1 MDELQMLRHA
11 LPEPQGPSPEVIATG
26 RALLTSNENAVRPG
40 RRRSRRVWT
49 AGLAATAVAAT
60 TLVAVI
66 GVGGPADRS
75 SKDQPMSARQILL
88 AAATTSE
95 GRPSTTGRYWHAEIR
110 NVPEPVTV
118 QHGRIRYR
126 LDMTVDQKNV
136 WIARSPG
143 DLSWYLQDGNPTFTA
158 PTPADAAAWRHD
170 GSPTAFIKAKPR
182 PECCGPMSEGPD
194 DSELLRPWPAGKAA
208 PHGWRLAGESTLPGI
223 YVKGPRSIFLGES
236 HHKVSVKEITNL
248 PTEPTQLKT
257 RLQALVDPAA
267 LKSFGR
273 TPTEGMYDAV
283 RDLLI
288 LAPAPPKVRAAAFRL
303 LATFPGIKT
312 LGKVRDPLGREGIG
326 LIVTD
331 PSFRPGGS
339 YQDRFII
346 DPATSNILAVGNQS
360 APGNH
365 NTYTAVSTGWTNTA
379 PTLPAQRVRDRQ
391 P

>member
-1 MDELQMLRHA
+1 MDELQMLRQA
-11 LPEPQGPSPEVIATG
+11 LPEAQGPSPEVVATG
-26 RALLTSNENAVRPG
+26 RALLTSNQNAVRPG
-40 RRRSRRVWT
+40 GRRGRRVWM
-49 AGLAATAVAAT
+49 AGLAATAVGAAA
-60 TLVAVI
+60 LVAVF

-118 QHGRIRYR
+118 EHGRIRYR
-126 LDMTVDQKNV
+126 LAMTVDQTNV
-136 WIARSPG
+136 WIARSPK
-143 DLSWYLQDGNPTFTA
+143 DLSWYLQGGDPTFTA
-158 PTPADAAAWRHD
+158 PTPADAAAWRRD
-170 GSPTAFIKAKPR
+170 GSPTVFIKAKPR
-182 PECCGPMSEGPD
+182 PECCGPMSDGPD
-194 DSELLRPWPAGKAA
+194 DSEVLRPWPAGKAA
-208 PHGWRLAGESTLPGI
+208 PHGWRLATESTLPGR
-223 YVKGPRSIFLGES
+223 YVKGPRSILLGES
-236 HHKVSVKEITNL
+236 RHKVSVTDVMAL
-248 PTEPTQLKT
+248 PTEPARLKA
-257 RLQALVDPAA
+257 RLQALADPAA

-303 LATFPGIKT
+303 LATFPGINT
-312 LGKVRDPLGREGIG
+312 LGKERDPLGREGIG

-331 PSFRPGGS
+331 PSFRQGGS

-346 DPATSNILAVGNQS
+346 DPATANILAVGNQN

-365 NTYTAVSTGWTNTA
+365 NAYTPVSARWTNTA
-379 PTLPAQRVRDRQ
+379 PTLPAQRVPDRQ

>member
-1 MDELQMLRHA
+1 MDELQMLREA
-11 LPEPQGPSPEVIATG
+11 LPEAQGPSPKVVATG
-26 RALLTSNENAVRPG
+26 RARLTSNQNAARSG
-40 RRRSRRVWT
+40 GRRSRRAWV

-60 TLVAVI
+60 TIVAAI
-66 GVGGPADRS
+66 GVGGPADHPS
-75 SKDQPMSARQILL
+75 QDQPLSARQILL

-95 GRPSTTGRYWHAEIR
+95 HLPSTTGRYWHAEIR

-118 QHGRIRYR
+118 QDGRIRYR
-126 LDMTVDQKNV
+126 LNMTVDQTNV
-136 WIARSPG
+136 WIARSPR
-143 DLSWYLQDGNPTFTA
+143 DLSWYLQDGDPTFTA
-158 PTPADAAAWRHD
+158 PTRADAAAWRRD
-170 GSPTAFIKAKPR
+170 GSPTLFIR
-182 PECCGPMSEGPD
+182 PPIPPGPLSD
-194 DSELLRPWPAGKAA
+194 DPEADSVRPWPAGKAV
-208 PHGWRLAGESTLPGI
+208 PHGWRLATENTLPGI

-236 HHKVSVKEITNL
+236 RHKLSVTEVMNL
-248 PTEPTQLKT
+248 PTDPTRLKA
-257 RLQALVDPAA
+257 RLQALTDPAA
-267 LKSFGR
+267 LKSRGR
-273 TPTEGMYDAV
+273 TPAEGMYDAV

-346 DPATSNILAVGNQS
+346 DPATSNILAIGNQS

-365 NTYTAVSTGWTNTA
+365 NTYTPVITGWTNTA
-379 PTLPAQRVRDRQ
+379 PTPPAQRVPDEQ